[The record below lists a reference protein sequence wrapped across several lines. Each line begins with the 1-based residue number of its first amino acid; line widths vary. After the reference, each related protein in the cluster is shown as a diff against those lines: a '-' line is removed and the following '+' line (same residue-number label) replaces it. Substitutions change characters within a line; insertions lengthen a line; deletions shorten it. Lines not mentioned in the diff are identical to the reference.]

1 MAMRFPKGPSTN
13 ELVHQIV
20 EGKVTAAAASGSAG
34 VVAGRLGS
42 EDVNLANTTS
52 LLSNLHSAVGGLIR
66 LAGPRLPGG
75 DALAV
80 TSSLAQIKQDIKA
93 GIQEGIAG
101 MLSKPRLL
109 PVRARL

>member
-1 MAMRFPKGPSTN
+1 MAMRFPKEPNTT
-13 ELVHQIV
+13 ELVYQIV
-20 EGKVTAAAASGSAG
+20 EGKVTAASGSAG
-34 VVAGRLGS
+34 IVAGRLES